1 MPSSTDLTYAYNLTQ
16 KVLHT
21 LEKLNNK
28 LSPYK
33 SNKFNKTRRRRR
45 KKNNYTRKN

>member
-28 LSPYK
+28 LTPYK
-33 SNKFNKTRRRRR
+33 SNKTRRNRRNRR
-45 KKNNYTRKN
+45 KRNNYTRKN

>member
-33 SNKFNKTRRRRR
+33 SNKTRRRRR
-45 KKNNYTRKN
+45 KRNNYTRKN